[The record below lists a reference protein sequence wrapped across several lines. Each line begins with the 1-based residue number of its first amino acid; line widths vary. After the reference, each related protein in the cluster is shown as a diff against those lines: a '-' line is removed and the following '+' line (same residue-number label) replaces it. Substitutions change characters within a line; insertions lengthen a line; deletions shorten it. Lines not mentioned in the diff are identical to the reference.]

1 MLKGSPFLNPL
12 FLLIVVI
19 PTLVATVYFGFL
31 AENIYVSDSRFIVR
45 SPDRAGSASLGAL
58 VSGGGGLTGGSE
70 ENDAVREFLQ
80 SRDALRKINRDGYVA
95 RAYGNPDIFFFDRF
109 GWFGNSSFERL
120 YQYFES
126 KMTLEEGDSARVMR
140 MEIEA
145 YTPQQAREI
154 NERLLQQ
161 SEALVN
167 ELSNRARTDAI
178 DLADADVE
186 RARAEARTA
195 TLALAN
201 FRDQQGIIDP
211 EINAEV
217 GLQAIAQ
224 LQEQLIASRTSLA
237 QLRAYT
243 PAAPQIPFLRTQIAE
258 LESEIQRQTSL
269 LAGGSGSLA
278 SNSGQFQE
286 LQLAVDFAGKQLT
299 AALTNRQQALA
310 DARRKEAYV
319 ERISNP
325 SLPDYAAYPQRVRN
339 IIATLVLGLLTWS
352 VLSMLLVGIREHRD

>member
-1 MLKGSPFLNPL
+1 MKRPAFLSPL
-12 FLLIVVI
+12 FLLTVVI
-19 PTLVATVYFGFL
+19 PTVLATIYFGFL
-31 AENIYVSDSRFIVR
+31 AEDIYVSDSRFIVR
-45 SPDRAGSASLGAL
+45 SPDRAGPASLGAL
-58 VSGGGGLTGGSE
+58 VSGGGALTGGSE

-80 SRDALRKINRDGYVA
+80 SRDALRKINRDDFVA
-95 RAYGNPDIFFFDRF
+95 RAYGADNIFILDRF
-109 GWFGNSSFERL
+109 GWFGNTSFEKL
-120 YQYFES
+120 YQYFEN
-126 KMTLEEGDSARVMR
+126 KMTLEEGDSVRVMR
-140 MEIEA
+140 MQIEA

-167 ELSNRARTDAI
+167 ALSDRARNDAV

-186 RARAEARTA
+186 RAQAEARTA

-201 FRDQQGIIDP
+201 FRDRQGIIDP

-237 QLRAYT
+237 QLRTYT

-258 LESEIQRQTSL
+258 LESEIARQTSL

-278 SNSGQFQE
+278 ANSGQFQE
-286 LQLAVDFAGKQLT
+286 LQLAVEFAGKQLA

-325 SLPDYAAYPQRVRN
+325 SLPDYAEYPRRVRN
-339 IIATLVLGLLTWS
+339 IIATLVLGLLTWG